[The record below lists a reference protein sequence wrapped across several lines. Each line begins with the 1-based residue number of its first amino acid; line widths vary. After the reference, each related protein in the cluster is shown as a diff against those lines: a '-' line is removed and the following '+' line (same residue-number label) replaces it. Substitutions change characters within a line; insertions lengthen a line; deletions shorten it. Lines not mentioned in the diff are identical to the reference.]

1 MLFVMEYEIVSIGTL
16 QPDGCRSAKL
26 KRINES
32 SLLNAN
38 LTTHQPDPD
47 FISVTVMNTDLTKI
61 LTGMLVS
68 NPLGKSL
75 DNLTEGD
82 LLNFEI

>member
-1 MLFVMEYEIVSIGTL
+1 MEYTIISIGLL
-16 QPDGCRSAKL
+16 QTNGNRSAVL
-26 KRINES
+26 KGTNETQR
-32 SLLNAN
+32 LNAN
-38 LTTHQPDPD
+38 LTTHQADPD
-47 FISVTVMNTDLTKI
+47 FISVTVMNTDFTKI

-82 LLNFEI
+82 ILNFEI